1 MTTRRLHV
9 PTLPPSGG
17 VVALGEASARHVRVL
32 RMEPGDILVL
42 FDGQGAEA
50 EARIESLDGGTV
62 QCLADPPTQSRTRTT
77 HIGLMLAVPKGS
89 KLEGCVRM
97 ATELGVD
104 EIALLETERTVPR
117 WAPSRSQARIDRLTR
132 VAIEAASQS
141 ERADVPILAEPVSCD
156 VAMARVS
163 RGAYGVVFA
172 ARADTPLATFAA
184 PPPSVWCAIGPEG
197 GFTDRELARF
207 QEHGFVPA
215 SLGSL
220 VLRVETA
227 VPAALSLVR
236 DRVDGF
242 GQVR

>member
-9 PTLPPSGG
+9 STLPPSGG
-17 VVALGEASARHVRVL
+17 IVELGEAATRHARVL
-32 RMEPGDILVL
+32 RMEPGQVLVL

-50 EARIESLDGGTV
+50 EARIESLEGHTIT
-62 QCLADPPTQSRTRTT
+62 CRTDPPTQSPTRTA

-117 WAPSRSQARIDRLTR
+117 WAPSRSEARIDRLARIAT
-132 VAIEAASQS
+132 EAASQS
-141 ERADVPILAEPVSCD
+141 ERADVPIVGAPVPCE
-156 VAMARVS
+156 VAMARVPAHAV
-163 RGAYGVVFA
+163 RVVFG
-172 ARADTPLATFAA
+172 ARVRTPLGAFATR
-184 PPPSVWCAIGPEG
+184 PRSVWCAIGPEG
-197 GFTDRELARF
+197 GFTDGELAQFRA
-207 QEHGFVPA
+207 HGFVPA